1 MNRKIKALG
10 LALVAAFAMSAVTA
24 SAASAIEF
32 HAGGAHTLLNGSQ
45 TGNHSFT
52 VGSGFG
58 AITCK
63 VAKFTGTTTKTTEA
77 SQVITPEYK
86 ECTDSFGRKV
96 DVTISATYEFTP
108 PASATAAA
116 NVHVKGSF
124 TLSITNAEG
133 KQICHVEVNAQT
145 NNNIVYHNVANGD
158 VEVTTTTNN
167 VTTTTAGGVLN
178 CGVGNGHH
186 AGGSYTGDTLLAG
199 TDTAGNNVNISVS

>member
-10 LALVAAFAMSAVTA
+10 LALVAAFAMSAVMA

-32 HAGGAHTLLNGSQ
+32 HAGEAHTIISGSQ
-45 TGNHSFT
+45 TGNHTFT

-63 VAKFTGTTTKTTEA
+63 VAKFSGTTEKTTET

-96 DVTISATYEFTP
+96 DVTVSAKYRFTAP
-108 PASATAAA
+108 AAA
-116 NVHVKGSF
+116 TGSAEVHVEGSF
-124 TLSITNAEG
+124 KIEVTNSSSVV
-133 KQICHVEVNAQT
+133 ICTVTVGSQT
-145 NNNIVYHNVANGD
+145 NNNIVYHNIANGD

-167 VTTTTAGGVLN
+167 VTTETSGGTLN
-178 CGVGNGHH
+178 CGVANGHH
-186 AGGSYTGDTLLAG
+186 TGGSYTGNTIIAG
-199 TDTAGNNVNISVS
+199 TSTAGANVNITVS